1 MNWRKAEST
10 VLPQE
15 IDTTSSR
22 KYNYVR
28 RNIVEVEREQEDGTT
43 LTMYEYEE
51 TQVLKEDWGLYLD
64 LVQAQADIEYL
75 NMITEEL

>member
-51 TQVLKEDWGLYLD
+51 IQVLKEDWGLYLD

>member
-1 MNWRKAEST
+1 M
-10 VLPQE
+10 LPQE

>member
-1 MNWRKAEST
+1 M
-10 VLPQE
+10 LPQE

-51 TQVLKEDWGLYLD
+51 IQVLKEDWGLYLD